1 MDDIEQKLA
10 MFRLDDQSVKS
21 VLRTLDLVRDSN
33 KGPTTYTVE
42 TIVVRDGEAEV
53 ISKEDLNV

>member
-33 KGPTTYTVE
+33 KGQTTYTVE
-42 TIVVRDGEAEV
+42 TIIVRDGEAEV